1 VHGEGI
7 DILRRR
13 FPDFSERIAK
23 HPASVAFVR
32 GLDRIGGMI
41 A

>member
-7 DILRRR
+7 DMIRRR
-13 FPDFSERIAK
+13 FPDFSQRIAK

-32 GLDRIGGMI
+32 SLDRVGGMI